1 MVRNLNESICVLSE
15 YLSEKISNMKTFKI
29 LVLTFVAMTFTANM
43 AFSQATAQ
51 VQEADNS
58 KTITVK
64 VKGVGCGEDIKS
76 IAANVEKLEGVSSCK
91 TLKKGAITKFEII
104 MSPSLVTEKEIQD
117 AIEDTAGCKNPADR
131 PYKVKL

>member
-1 MVRNLNESICVLSE
+1 M
-15 YLSEKISNMKTFKI
+15 KISIMKTFKI

-51 VQEADNS
+51 VQEENNS
-58 KTITVK
+58 ETITVK
-64 VKGVGCGEDIKS
+64 VKGVGCADDIKS
-76 IAANVEKLEGVSSCK
+76 IAANVEKLDGVSSCK

-104 MSPSLVTEKEIQD
+104 MSPSLVTEKEIQA